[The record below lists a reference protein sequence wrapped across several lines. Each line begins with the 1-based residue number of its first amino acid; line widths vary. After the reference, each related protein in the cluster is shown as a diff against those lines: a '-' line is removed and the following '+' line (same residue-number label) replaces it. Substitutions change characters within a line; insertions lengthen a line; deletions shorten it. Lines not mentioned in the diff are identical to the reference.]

1 MDGQFNASRRWVLA
15 AGGSLALAACS
26 GGRRAQGGPTL
37 ALSQEGAY
45 AESVDAVRLPTAV
58 RAAYKTEDL
67 YWFDPGG
74 RPRRQARQL
83 YELLY
88 GASYD
93 GLQPGHY
100 LTADLIDQGRVTSV
114 DQDRLAA
121 TDRALTLGL
130 YAYAG
135 DLVQGRY
142 KPNDEGRAALLEAGL
157 TAPNL
162 LSWYEGLEPRGR
174 SYQSLKSVLAR
185 NDATPEMRSAAALN
199 MERLRWTPEED
210 WSAASQ
216 VHIRVNIADAEL
228 EAFEGQRLVDSM
240 RGVIGRYDRQTPQLV
255 SPIRDL
261 KFSPDW
267 TIPDTVLERD
277 YLPQLQA
284 DPAAL
289 DPNVYEVRVKGE
301 LPEAELDWSTV
312 TVEDLFIRR
321 ASSDVGPLGG
331 VRFSMY
337 NAQAI
342 FLHDSPQKALFEQ
355 DRRLYSSGCV
365 RVERAEDLAVWISS
379 KQPSALSREEIAR
392 RMISGRTSQV
402 PLDAPIAVS
411 LQYMTLWIDGR
422 GALRTAPDIYKLDN
436 RLARRMG
443 LSLA

>member
-26 GGRRAQGGPTL
+26 GGRRAQWGPTL

-45 AESVDAVRLPTAV
+45 ADSVDAVRLPSAV
-58 RAAYKTEDL
+58 RAAYRTENL
-67 YWFDPGG
+67 YWFDQGG
-74 RPRRQARQL
+74 RPRRQALEL

-100 LTADLIDQGRVTSV
+100 LTADLIDEGRLISV
-114 DQDRLAA
+114 GQDRLAA
-121 TDRALTLGL
+121 TDRALTVGLNAFAADLVHGRHNPRGESRDSLL
-130 YAYAG
+130 YA
-135 DLVQGRY
+135 
-142 KPNDEGRAALLEAGL
+142 GL
-157 TAPNL
+157 AAPNL
-162 LSWYEGLEPRGR
+162 LSWYEDLEPRGR
-174 SYQSLKSVLAR
+174 SYQSLKSVLTR
-185 NDATPEMRSAAALN
+185 TDVTPEIRSVAALN
-199 MERLRWTPEED
+199 MERLRWKPEED
-210 WSAASQ
+210 WSAAGVS
-216 VHIRVNIADAEL
+216 HIRVNIADAEL
-228 EAFEGQRLVDSM
+228 EVFEGKRLVDSM
-240 RGVIGRYDRQTPQLV
+240 RGVIGRYDRRTPQLV

-267 TIPDTVLERD
+267 TIPDTVLKRD

-301 LPEAELDWSTV
+301 LPKAELDWSTV
-312 TVEDLFIRR
+312 TVDDLFIRR

-337 NAQAI
+337 NAKAI
-342 FLHDSPQKALFEQ
+342 FLHDTPQKTLFAE
-355 DRRLYSSGCV
+355 DRRLFSSGCV

-379 KQPSALSREEIAR
+379 KQSRALSREDIAR

-402 PLDAPIAVS
+402 QLDQPIAVS
-411 LQYMTLWIDGR
+411 LQYMTVWVDGR
-422 GALRTAPDIYKLDN
+422 GALRIAPDVYNLDG
-436 RLARRMG
+436 RMARRMG
-443 LSLA
+443 LNLA